1 MDGDVGQKELN
12 ALRKTVDK
20 FKYKKFF
27 KNLREKHK
35 SSKQLKAAKYY
46 NY

>member
-12 ALRKTVDK
+12 VLRKTVDK

-27 KNLREKHK
+27 KNLREKQN
-35 SSKQLKAAKYY
+35 SSKKLKAAKYY